1 MKTSTYTIV
10 LAAAGAMM
18 IGSMAAPAQQPSSQ
32 PKKAAPGSALEQRT
46 GTTRVSW
53 RVRTLVGE
61 QRLMQWR
68 TGLPAGA
75 FPQLTFTEA
84 AAKAD
89 SLGMNT
95 VEGASSQKASPE
107 IQKNLDYNLTAEE
120 RTAIQGALKSAN
132 VRMIG
137 YRAGALPPDESTQRK
152 ALEFAKGMGADTV
165 IVSADAASLASLDKL
180 ATELNVNVALD
191 AKTALAGLDN
201 LSKRIGLAVD
211 TGAWMANGVKPV
223 DGLALVKE
231 RVIAVNLRDR
241 NAIGARGRDVTI
253 GSGAADMT
261 AFLQEMNRLGL
272 RPLFLTLSPAG
283 GGDGEVAKTIEAFE
297 NTVQPVLGAFVV
309 NMSKVTPIKTGDK
322 LPEDVK
328 AKIDAAIPRTAYV
341 KPKKP
346 RKLLVID
353 ACIANMSHNTI
364 PHFNLAIELMA
375 KYTGAFEAVF
385 DNNLD
390 NLKWP
395 KIKEFDAIYL
405 NDTVGELFPDLEVRQ
420 SLLRYVREGGGI
432 GGWHGSPWASRSW
445 RELGDMMA
453 AMDAPH
459 RVEPGYL
466 KLDDP
471 KSPINQA
478 FDGTG
483 LDHTEEYYRF
493 HHAGPTGGFYSRDK
507 VHVLLS
513 LDTDKSPAMFKPGR
527 NGQMLYQRPDNDYAV
542 AWIRS
547 YGKGRVFYNSMGH
560 MPETMMSKQIM
571 GHVFAAIQFLVGD
584 LEADTTPSA
593 KLASNK

>member
-1 MKTSTYTIV
+1 MKTSTF
-10 LAAAGAMM
+10 AMIAIGVM
-18 IGSMAAPAQQPSSQ
+18 IGSMLAPAQQP
-32 PKKAAPGSALEQRT
+32 PAPPRKQGRALEDRT
-46 GTTRVSW
+46 GAQRVSW

-68 TGLPAGA
+68 TGTAAAA

-84 AAKAD
+84 AAKTDA
-89 SLGMNT
+89 LGMNAI
-95 VEGASSQKASPE
+95 EGSATQKVSPE

-120 RTAIQGALKSAN
+120 RTAVQGALKSAN
-132 VRMIG
+132 VRLVG
-137 YRAGALPPDESTQRK
+137 YRAALPADEAALRK
-152 ALEFAKGMGADTV
+152 TLEFAKAMDAETV
-165 IVSADAASLASLDKL
+165 IGSADSASLASLDKL
-180 ATELNVNVALD
+180 ATELAVNVALD
-191 AKTALAGLDN
+191 NRHDPKTALAGLVS

-211 TGAWMANGVKPV
+211 TGEWLTRGVKPLE
-223 DGLALVKE
+223 GLALVKD
-231 RVIAVNLRDR
+231 RVITVNLRDR
-241 NAIGARGRDVTI
+241 NAAGARGRDVAI
-253 GSGAADMT
+253 GSGAAGMT
-261 AFLQEMNRLGL
+261 AFFNEMNRLDL
-272 RPLFLTLSPAG
+272 RPLFMTLNTAG
-283 GGDGEVAKTIEAFE
+283 DAEMAATVDAFE
-297 NTVQPVLGAFVV
+297 KAIQPTLGAFVV
-309 NMSKVTPIKTGDK
+309 AMTKTTPIKGHEN
-322 LPEDVK
+322 LPADVK
-328 AKIDAAIPRTAYV
+328 AKIDAAIPRTAYA
-341 KPKKP
+341 KPKKA

-385 DNNLD
+385 NNDLE
-390 NLKWP
+390 NLRWP
-395 KIKEFDAIYL
+395 KIKEFDAVYL
-405 NDTVGELFPDLEVRQ
+405 NDTVGELFPDLEIRQ
-420 SLLRYVREGGGI
+420 SLLRFVREGGGI

-445 RELGDMMA
+445 RELGEMMA

-459 RVEPGYL
+459 RIEPAYL

-483 LDHTEEYYRF
+483 LEHTEEYYRF

-513 LDTDKSPAMFKPGR
+513 LDNEKSPAIFKPDR
-527 NGQMLYQRPDNDYAV
+527 SGQPFFSRPDGDYAV

-560 MPETMMSKQIM
+560 MPATMMSKQIM

-593 KLASNK
+593 KLAAKKQ

>member
-10 LAAAGAMM
+10 LAATAAMM
-18 IGSMAAPAQQPSSQ
+18 IGSMAVPAQQPSSQ

-68 TGLPAGA
+68 TGLAA
-75 FPQLTFTEA
+75 NTFPQLTFTEA

-89 SLGMNT
+89 SFGMNA

-137 YRAGALPPDESTQRK
+137 YRAGALPPDEATQRK
-152 ALEFAKGMGADTV
+152 ALEFAKAMGADTV

-241 NAIGARGRDVTI
+241 NATGARGRDVTI

-272 RPLFLTLSPAG
+272 RPLFLTLSPVG
-283 GGDGEVAKTIEAFE
+283 GGDGEVAKTVEAFE
-297 NTVQPVLGAFVV
+297 NTVQPVLGAFVIS
-309 NMSKVTPIKTGDK
+309 MSKATPIKSGDD
-322 LPEDVK
+322 LPADVK
-328 AKIDAAIPRTAYV
+328 AKIDAAIPRTPYV

-459 RVEPGYL
+459 RVEPAYL

-513 LDTDKSPAMFKPGR
+513 LDTAKSPAMFKPGR
-527 NGQMLYQRPDNDYAV
+527 NGEMLYQRPDNDYAV

-593 KLASNK
+593 KLASHK